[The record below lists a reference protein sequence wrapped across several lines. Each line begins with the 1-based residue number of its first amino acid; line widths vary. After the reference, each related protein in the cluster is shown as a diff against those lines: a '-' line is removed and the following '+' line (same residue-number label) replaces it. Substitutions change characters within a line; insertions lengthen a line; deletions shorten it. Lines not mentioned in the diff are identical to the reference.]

1 MLAGFTRRQQEKY
14 KNDFNPLDFVWLK
27 TTTQETSN
35 PRVDTDNRTI
45 EQTLI
50 VCTARCACLNERFF
64 CVPQIHH
71 SYYPTPLTP
80 GLYELMYSLNP
91 FYKLIQHQ
99 E

>member
-45 EQTLI
+45 EPPAVPVLMN
-50 VCTARCACLNERFF
+50 VFF
-64 CVPQIHH
+64 LRATNSPFILPH
-71 SYYPTPLTP
+71 SI
-80 GLYELMYSLNP
+80 NP
-91 FYKLIQHQ
+91 WAL
-99 E
+99 